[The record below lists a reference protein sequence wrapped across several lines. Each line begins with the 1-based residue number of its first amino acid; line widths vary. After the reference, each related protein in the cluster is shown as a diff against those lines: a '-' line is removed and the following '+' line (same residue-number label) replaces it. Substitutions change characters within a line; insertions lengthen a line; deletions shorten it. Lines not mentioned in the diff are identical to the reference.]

1 MNEQCSLLACK
12 SSVPF
17 LVTQVKKSFSA
28 NCANNPSAVVVNNWQ
43 ELSTYCEERVYFPK
57 LLVEV
62 KGSFIKR

>member
-17 LVTQVKKSFSA
+17 LVTQEKKSFSA
-28 NCANNPSAVVVNNWQ
+28 NCANNPSAVVVDNWQ
-43 ELSTYCEERVYFPK
+43 ELSTYCAESVNFPK

-62 KGSFIKR
+62 KGSFITR